1 MAQEILVKEALTE
14 KMIEAGAELIQR
26 LAKTD
31 FKLVAALWLWHVE
44 PAEWWLTLSSP
55 WIDKHGLNKAYRKI
69 DEALSKPE
77 PISGLKPL
85 DISAVETNAPLI
97 KALRDYAKER
107 HTNLVNTRL
116 KYLWFGDGAV
126 DEAYIY
132 FVK

>member
-14 KMIEAGAELIQR
+14 KMIEAGDELIQR

-69 DEALSKPE
+69 DEALSRPV
-77 PISGLKPL
+77 PIAGLNPL
-85 DISAVETNAPLI
+85 DISAVETNRPWI
-97 KALRDYAKER
+97 KALRVHAKER
-107 HTNLVNTRL
+107 RTNLANTRL
-116 KYLWFGDGAV
+116 RYFGFGDDSV
-126 DEAYIY
+126 DDAYIY